1 MDLSPETPNSQMR
14 GNQDQECFH
23 VSLCF
28 RMDYHQNEKKKLFP
42 ENIASQEKED
52 VVLKEKKLQDW
63 DTISNIPREGKRK
76 SW

>member
-28 RMDYHQNEKKKLFP
+28 RMDYHQNEKKSYFQKILH
-42 ENIASQEKED
+42 
-52 VVLKEKKLQDW
+52 
-63 DTISNIPREGKRK
+63 PRRKRM
-76 SW
+76 WF